1 MNNLIGAIERVKS
14 KVSKHSEFYSRNE
27 EAVKQQLI
35 FEILEALGWD
45 IKNPDEVRPEDKTG
59 MGRADYALILNG
71 SVVAYLEAKKLS
83 IDIVNDPNPLKQL
96 GKYCY
101 DKGVNY
107 GILTNGV
114 QWRVMKS
121 FELGKTLEERIL
133 FETDL
138 LKDPKTRA
146 AFLLSFLSKE
156 RIVNLEELAMLFNQL
171 EIAFRKLGEHEFN
184 TEEILSALTVSE
196 MQKDKETKPQL
207 APDTPSGVT
216 LISNLQDVTYT
227 QPVKAVVKFSTEW
240 IVLNLRRHTWRE
252 LLEKYSEFILK
263 REGKLP
269 YIPGYVVKNVSELKS
284 GRKDGKDRHYS
295 RIGDYYIYIWMSAND
310 ILRLLKKLQE
320 ASGIKLA
327 IELEKKR

>member
-1 MNNLIGAIERVKS
+1 MNNLTGAIERVKS
-14 KVSKHSEFYSRNE
+14 KVSKHSEFYSKNE

-101 DKGVNY
+101 DKGVKY
-107 GILTNGV
+107 GVLTNGI

-133 FETDL
+133 FETNL
-138 LKDPKTRA
+138 LKDPETRA

-156 RIVNLEELAMLFNQL
+156 RIVSLEELATLFNQL
-171 EIAFRKLGEHEFN
+171 EGAFRKLKGHGFN
-184 TEEILSALTVSE
+184 TEEILSALTVPE
-196 MQKDKETKPQL
+196 KQKEETKPEL
-207 APDTPSGVT
+207 TPDISKGVT

-227 QPVKAVVKFSTEW
+227 QPVRAVVKFSTEW
-240 IVLNLRRHTWRE
+240 VDLNLKRHTWRE

-263 REGKLP
+263 IEGKLP
-269 YIPGYVVKNVSELKS
+269 YIPGYVVKDVSKLKP

-295 RIGDYYIYIWMSAND
+295 RIGDYYVYIWMSAND

-320 ASGIKLA
+320 ASGTKLA
-327 IELEKKR
+327 IELEKRK